1 MLDSFREGDAVGLSR
16 SLEELWAELPSSS
29 TGVTSI
35 LLLGR
40 NWCKKSTQI
49 RGIEIDGE
57 REKERERE
65 REREREK
72 QTQRTIGEY
81 IERLRKRE
89 EARDKESKRN

>member
-1 MLDSFREGDAVGLSR
+1 MLDSLRDGDAVGLSR

-40 NWCKKSTQI
+40 NWCKKGTQI

-57 REKERERE
+57 RSRERKRGSEGEEIERERE
-65 REREREK
+65 RE
-72 QTQRTIGEY
+72 
-81 IERLRKRE
+81 
-89 EARDKESKRN
+89 